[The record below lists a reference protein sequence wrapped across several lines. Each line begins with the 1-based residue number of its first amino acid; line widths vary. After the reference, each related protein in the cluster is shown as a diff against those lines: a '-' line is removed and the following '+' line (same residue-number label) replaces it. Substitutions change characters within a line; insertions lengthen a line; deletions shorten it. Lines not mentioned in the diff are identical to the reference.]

1 METEDQR
8 NRIND
13 KLKEDCVAYIKY
25 VGNGIVRVDG
35 YFTLADF
42 KKIVEIIEK
51 AESDD
56 NTGTSG

>member
-25 VGNGIVRVDG
+25 VGNGIVRIDG

-42 KKIVEIIEK
+42 KKIVEIVEK
-51 AESDD
+51 AEDA
-56 NTGTSG
+56 NV